1 MLTCKK
7 RCYHGADIQT
17 KNYKWEFPVE
27 AENFYM
33 TVNGHTC
40 HHQHTTEKTQRKKTS
55 CNADEIFQGAGNI
68 WQLFMVPKKVEKKI
82 PKICHNLKKNASE
95 AS

>member
-40 HHQHTTEKTQRKKTS
+40 HHQHTTEKTQRKKPHAMRMRFFKVQAT
-55 CNADEIFQGAGNI
+55 FGNYL
-68 WQLFMVPKKVEKKI
+68 WFPKKSTKKFQRKFVTI
-82 PKICHNLKKNASE
+82 
-95 AS
+95 